1 MEFEVGEAGFSIKE
15 FKAKHM
21 GKRII
26 SQRRGKGSHTYRVP
40 TRAFKPNLIYRKVPG
55 VITDIVNDPLRNS
68 PLAEVAYADNNKGYI
83 VAMEGMKVGDRI
95 ENSVV
100 PVVSATEGQ
109 RISCIETYP
118 NSGPKL
124 CRSPGSFAIVES
136 KTEKECVIVLP
147 SKKKMKVNSQCLVT
161 LGIPAGEGRNEKPWV
176 KAGKKWTAM
185 HARGKLYPRTSGV
198 AMNAVDHPFGGGYT
212 GLGKPKSV
220 SRDAP
225 PGRKVGS
232 IASRRTGRKR

>member
-1 MEFEVGEAGFSIKE
+1 
-15 FKAKHM
+15 M

-26 SQRRGKGSHTYRVP
+26 SQRRGKGSLTYRVP
-40 TRAFKPNLIYRKVPG
+40 ERAFKPNIQYRKVPG
-55 VITDIVNDPLRNS
+55 MVTDILNDPLRNA
-68 PLAEVAYADNNKGYI
+68 PLAEVAYSDSQKGYI
-83 VAMEGMKVGDRI
+83 VAIEGLKVGDRV
-95 ENSVV
+95 ENIIV
-100 PVVSATEGQ
+100 PLSSLTEGQ
-109 RISCIETYP
+109 QISSVETYP

-124 CRSPGSFAIVES
+124 CRSPGSFAVVES
-136 KTEKECVIVLP
+136 RTEKECVIILP
-147 SKKKMKVNSQCLVT
+147 SKKKMKLNTQCLAT
-161 LGIPAGEGRNEKPWV
+161 LGIPAGDGRGEKPWV

>member
-1 MEFEVGEAGFSIKE
+1 
-15 FKAKHM
+15 M

-26 SQRRGKGSHTYRVP
+26 SQRRGKGSHTYKVP
-40 TRAFKPNLIYRKVPG
+40 EHAFKPNLQYRKVPG
-55 VITDIVNDPLRNS
+55 VVVDIVSDPLRNS
-68 PLAEVAYADNNKGYI
+68 PLAQVAYSDNQKGYI
-83 VAMEGMKVGDRI
+83 VAIEGMKVGDRI
-95 ENSVV
+95 DGVVV
-100 PVVSATEGQ
+100 PVGNLTEGQ
-109 RISCIETYP
+109 QISSIETYP

-136 KTEKECVIVLP
+136 KTEKECMIVLP
-147 SKKKMKVNSQCLVT
+147 SKKKMKINIQCLAS
-161 LGIPAGEGRNEKPWV
+161 LGIPAGDGRSEKPWV
-176 KAGKKWTAM
+176 KAGKRWTAM

-198 AMNAVDHPFGGGYT
+198 AMNAIDHPFGGGYT

-232 IASRRTGRKR
+232 IAARRMGRRR